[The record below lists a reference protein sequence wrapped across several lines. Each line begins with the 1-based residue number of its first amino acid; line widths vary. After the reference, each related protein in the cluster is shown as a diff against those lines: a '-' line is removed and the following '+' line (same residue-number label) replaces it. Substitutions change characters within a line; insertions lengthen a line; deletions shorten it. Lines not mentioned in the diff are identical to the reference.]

1 MLATIGH
8 NPSYVWRRILRARF
22 IVCRGVRWSIGADGT
37 IPILGEPWVL
47 NGECID
53 TNIVV
58 AQYVRH
64 VTIENLIV
72 PTEKRW
78 NESDRLI
85 WKAEKHGKYSPKIA
99 YRLCVE
105 ELIDSSHLR
114 RPGNC
119 CYFSIEAIFALIETL
134 PVEKKQLFS
143 PTLWSLWKHQ
153 NLKGCEDLTKDVVV
167 VVVRAHVMLTDWQLV
182 NICIPT
188 VRIASSL
195 RVSLYSAEANS
206 SIDPGVEL

>member
-1 MLATIGH
+1 MGFNLVMLATIGH
-8 NPSYVWRRILRARF
+8 NPSYVWRRILRSRF

-37 IPILGEPWVL
+37 FPILGEPWVL

-78 NESDRLI
+78 NESDHLI

-99 YRLCVE
+99 YQ
-105 ELIDSSHLR
+105 
-114 RPGNC
+114 
-119 CYFSIEAIFALIETL
+119 AIFALIETL

-143 PTLWSLWKHQ
+143 PILWSLWKHQ
-153 NLKGCEDLTKDVVV
+153 NLKGCEDLTKVVIV

-182 NICIPT
+182 TIRIPT

-195 RVSLYSAEANS
+195 RVSLNSAEANS
-206 SIDPGVEL
+206 SIDPGVAL